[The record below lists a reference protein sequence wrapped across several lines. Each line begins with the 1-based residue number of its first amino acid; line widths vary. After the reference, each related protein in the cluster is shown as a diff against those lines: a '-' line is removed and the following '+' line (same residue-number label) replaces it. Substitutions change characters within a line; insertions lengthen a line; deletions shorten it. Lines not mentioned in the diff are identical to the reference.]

1 MLNALPVSAGN
12 DVGEFQLR
20 IKAVDF
26 SLFSLPQNK
35 NRYGLFTYLFVIE
48 TL

>member
-12 DVGEFQLR
+12 DDGEFQLR
-20 IKAVDF
+20 IKAADF
-26 SLFSLPQNK
+26 SLFSIFNPFLD
-35 NRYGLFTYLFVIE
+35 TVYLHIVLVSE